1 MTDIPEMSI
10 DELRCELAR
19 ARHNSDFYARG
30 VFSGKLH
37 QRPTLDA
44 AKLMVTNL
52 QAELI
57 RRESLAQEKVK

>member
-10 DELRCELAR
+10 DELRRELAR

-37 QRPTLDA
+37 QRPALDA
-44 AKLMVTNL
+44 AKAMVTKL

-57 RRESLAQEKVK
+57 RRTIPAQEKVK